1 MNKILTLL
9 FSLYTGMLAAQGVQL
24 TIPSGHA
31 KDIEQIATTSNG
43 RYVASSSYKTVMVW
57 DMQNKKK
64 LHEISLEISLT
75 ASETRSLH
83 ITDQLDKVLASTSG
97 GLFCYDIATG
107 KEIFSK
113 SYSCTNGAAFSPD
126 GSKVYATDYG
136 SLMIF
141 DARTGEE
148 INRINDAVEKLGSL
162 YKFYQLDD
170 NQLLVVNNN
179 GWSILNMDAL
189 SVVSQVDLSSVK
201 NARMDQFSF
210 DKNLKRIIAAS
221 YDEGLVLNIF
231 DIYSGKIVKTKTLPG
246 YILGTCAADAGYV
259 IFRND
264 SKSSI
269 YKTDVLKPTDLSV
282 LNSINVPE
290 SEVKEGIF
298 YGNHALQLPGSNKI
312 VYNNNTE
319 ILTYDLQSTS
329 IAHPFQNRIT
339 DFKQFF
345 YYANLSQRLM
355 ADNSLE
361 FSTEDDGI
369 RSFNME
375 TFRPDKFIE
384 ATPAVIYSP
393 DGKFAAGIGNQIK
406 ITDRAT
412 GKTVKTLSMPAG
424 FDAKGE
430 HCFFHYNNSKI
441 VFTNRGK
448 AEINAIDIN
457 TGLVTKLFSFGGSF
471 YECSSSFDGKYFA
484 CLAGTVTDYLK
495 VYNLETKQLALNI
508 PSRDPAQPDQSI
520 SMIKFLN
527 DSYYLFANK
536 QQYNVSIYKA
546 DEPGYISSFEI
557 EHINRLSV
565 LGGDIKNNI
574 IAVGEVGQYQ
584 VGTYNL
590 KLITKEG
597 KIIREIRAQNN
608 NDFLSAAF
616 STDDRV
622 LFASTTQKGVQVWDT
637 QSGELLGTYYFIEK
651 TNEYIFVSPEGLFDG
666 SPEGMKELYFV
677 KNNKAIPLEK
687 LYEQFYTPDLLR
699 RKLNGE
705 KFTPPDVAQLSDP
718 PKVSIAYAAMQRNL
732 EVSDDIPTYQNTTG
746 AAEITVSAD
755 ALDDTVD
762 EIRVFHNGKIV
773 TLVTRNLIVTD
784 DQNKTAVKK
793 YIINLLPGQNSIRA
807 IALNSQRTESDP
819 DEIAVIYTETNNTA
833 NDLKPI
839 PNNNNSTVAT
849 IDKNATMYLIVVGIN
864 EYENKSMSL
873 NYALADATAFKE
885 EIEKDAKSV
894 INTVKTYFVTDS
906 KADMQGIEAALL
918 DVQKNAKPEDVFLF
932 YYAGHGV
939 IGKNNEFYLVP
950 TNVSNLSNVQT
961 ELEQKGI
968 ASKKLQ
974 QFAIDIPAQK
984 QLFILDACQSAGAFE
999 AMLSNDA
1006 NQQKS
1011 IAVVARSTGTHWMAA
1026 SGAQQFA
1033 NEFASLGHGAFTYVL
1048 LEALKGAALNNKM
1061 ITVNNLKNYLQQAV
1075 PEIMKKYHGTPQYP
1089 ASYGFGNDFPV
1100 EVKE

>member
-1 MNKILTLL
+1 MNKSFFLL
-9 FSLYTGMLAAQGVQL
+9 IFLYSGMLSAQGVQL

-31 KDIEQIATTSNG
+31 KNIEGIATTSNG
-43 RYVASSSYKTVMVW
+43 KYIATSSYKTIMVW

-64 LHEISLEISLT
+64 LYEISLDISLT
-75 ASETRSLH
+75 ASTTKSLS
-83 ITDQLDKVLASTSG
+83 ITDKVDKVLASTSG
-97 GLFCYDIATG
+97 GLFCNDISTG
-107 KEIFSK
+107 KALFSK
-113 SYSCTNGAAFSPD
+113 SFSGTNGAAFSKD
-126 GSKVYATDYG
+126 GSKVYTVDYG
-136 SLMIF
+136 SLLIL
-141 DARTGEE
+141 DATNGNE
-148 INRINDAVEKLGSL
+148 INRVDDAVEKLGSL
-162 YKFYQLDD
+162 YQFYELAN
-170 NQLLVVNNN
+170 NQLLVVNKY
-179 GWSILNMDAL
+179 GWSILNMDNL
-189 SVVSQVDLSSVK
+189 SLISKIELTAENDEM
-201 NARMDQFSF
+201 NHFSY
-210 DKNLKRIIAAS
+210 DINLNRIVAAS
-221 YDEGLVLNIF
+221 DEQGLVLNIF
-231 DIYSGKIVKTKTLPG
+231 DINNGKIIKTKTLLG
-246 YILGTCAADAGYV
+246 YILGTCVSNVGYV
-259 IFRND
+259 VFRHDNKT
-264 SKSSI
+264 SA
-269 YKTDVLKPTDLSV
+269 YKIDILKPTDLSF
-282 LNSINVPE
+282 LKSTLIPE
-290 SEVKEGIF
+290 SEVDEGIF
-298 YGNHALQLPGSNKI
+298 YGNYVLQMPGNTKI
-312 VYNNNTE
+312 IYNNNNEICSFDIQTE
-319 ILTYDLQSTS
+319 MISK
-329 IAHPFQNRIT
+329 PFQNRVT
-339 DFKQFF
+339 DFKQFY

-355 ADNSLE
+355 SDNSLE
-361 FSTEDDGI
+361 FSTEDNGI

-393 DGKFAAGIGNQIK
+393 DGKLAAGISQQLK
-406 ITDRAT
+406 ITNRST
-412 GKTVKTLSMPAG
+412 GKIVKTLSMPAG
-424 FDAKGE
+424 FEADGE
-430 HCFFHYNNSKI
+430 HCFFHYNNTKI
-441 VFTNRGK
+441 VFTNREKG
-448 AEINAIDIN
+448 EINAIDIS
-457 TGLVTKLFSFGGSF
+457 TGLVTKLFSFGGGF

-484 CLAGTVTDYLK
+484 CIAGSVTDYLK
-495 VYNLETKQLALNI
+495 VYNLETKQLTINI
-508 PSRDPAQPDQSI
+508 KSRDENNPNQTI

-536 QQYNVSIYKA
+536 QQNNVSIYKA

-574 IAVGEVGQYQ
+574 IAVGEIGQYQ

-597 KIIREIRAQNN
+597 KIIREFRAQHN
-608 NDFLSAAF
+608 NDFLSAAL
-616 STDDRV
+616 SADDRV
-622 LFASTTQKGVQVWDT
+622 MFATTTQKGVQVWNT
-637 QSGELLGTYYFIEK
+637 ETGELIGTYYFIEK

-666 SPEGMKELYFV
+666 STEGMKELYFV

-718 PKVSIAYAAMQRNL
+718 PKVSIAYAAVQRNL
-732 EVSDDIPTYQNTTG
+732 EVSEDMPTYQNTTG
-746 AAEITVSAD
+746 AAEITVTAEALED
-755 ALDDTVD
+755 AVD
-762 EIRVFHNGKIV
+762 EIRLFHNGKIV
-773 TLVTRNLIVTD
+773 TLVTRNLIVAD

-793 YIINLLPGQNSIRA
+793 YVINLLPGQNSIRA

-819 DEIAVIYTETNNTA
+819 DEIAVIFNASNNTGT
-833 NDLKPI
+833 DIKPI
-839 PNNNNSTVAT
+839 PNNNNTTLAT
-849 IDKNATMYLIVVGIN
+849 IDKNATMHLIVVGIN
-864 EYENKSMSL
+864 EYQNKSMSL
-873 NYALADATAFKE
+873 NYALADATAFKD

-894 INTVKTYFVTDS
+894 INNVKTYFVTDS
-906 KADMQGIEAALL
+906 KADMQGIEAAFIE
-918 DVQKNAKPEDVFLF
+918 VQNNAKPEDVFLF

-950 TNVSNLSNVQT
+950 TNVSNLSNVQA

-999 AMLSNDA
+999 AMLTNDA

-1075 PEIMKKYHGTPQYP
+1075 PEIMKQYHGTPQYP